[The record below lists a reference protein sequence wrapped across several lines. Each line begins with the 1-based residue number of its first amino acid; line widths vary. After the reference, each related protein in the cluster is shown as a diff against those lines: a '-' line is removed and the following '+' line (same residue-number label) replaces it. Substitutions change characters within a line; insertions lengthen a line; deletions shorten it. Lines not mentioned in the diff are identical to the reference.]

1 MKLQLAHKLGIIL
14 IATVLLSALI
24 SAMIVSYNTRS
35 AFMELVRENDILA
48 ARNLA
53 RSLEEYY
60 AQYRSWDGIGEVLD
74 NPFAMMPGQMR
85 RGPMGGMGHMDQM
98 SPRPGIQ
105 ERRPLFRIVLTDA
118 GGELI
123 AHTFEN
129 KPPEELSRRVL
140 DKGVRLSYAGET
152 IGYLFVGSM
161 IETAFGPF
169 QRAFLFSVYR
179 SIFTASLIVGI
190 VLPLIGMLL
199 MRRHITAPL
208 QQLHSAAQ
216 QIAGGHYDISIAGN
230 REDEIG
236 ALSRSF
242 QHMAGE
248 LSAADEW
255 KRKLISD
262 SAHELR
268 TPVSILQ
275 GNLEMML
282 EGVYPLDRERVK
294 HLYSETQL
302 LERLV
307 GELQDLA
314 NAESY
319 KTEYKQEAIDLK
331 QMIAATVL
339 NFRSNAEEKSVE
351 LQLQVPDDPVI
362 VKADRD
368 KMKQV
373 WANILK
379 NAVHY
384 SPPGRPVRVE
394 LQKQADGKVM
404 CACEDDGPGIGAAE
418 REHVFERF
426 YRIDHDRNRS
436 TGGSGLGLAI
446 VREIVRRH
454 NGKVYFENPRVLH
467 GARIVVELRE
477 NGKN

>member
-1 MKLQLAHKLGIIL
+1 MKLKLAHKLGIIL
-14 IATVLLSALI
+14 LTTVLMSALI
-24 SAMIVSYNTRS
+24 SALIVSYTTRS

-53 RSLEEYY
+53 RSLEDYY
-60 AQYRSWDGIGEVLD
+60 AQYRSWEGIREVLE
-74 NPFAMMPGQMR
+74 NPFAMMPGQTR

-98 SPRPGIQ
+98 GPRPGIQ
-105 ERRPLFRIVLTDA
+105 ERRPLFRIVLVDA
-118 GGELI
+118 EGTLI

-129 KPPEELSRRVL
+129 TPPAELNRRVL
-140 DKGVRLSYAGET
+140 EEGVQLSYAEET

-179 SIFTASLIVGI
+179 SILIASLIVGI
-190 VLPLIGMLL
+190 LLPLIGMLL

-208 QQLHSAAQ
+208 QQLNSAAQ
-216 QIAGGHYDISIAGN
+216 QIAGGHYEISISGQ
-230 REDEIG
+230 RSDEIG
-236 ALSRSF
+236 ALGRSF
-242 QHMAGE
+242 QRMAAE

-282 EGVYPLDRERVK
+282 EGVYPLDRERVTR
-294 HLYSETQL
+294 LYSETQL

-307 GELQDLA
+307 RELQDLA
-314 NAESY
+314 NAESKNTDY
-319 KTEYKQEAIDLK
+319 IQETIDLK
-331 QMIAATVL
+331 QMIAVSVL
-339 NFRSNAEEKSVE
+339 NFKSKAEAKSVE
-351 LQLQVPDDPVI
+351 LQLDVPDNPVA
-362 VKADRD
+362 VSVDRD

-379 NAVHY
+379 NAIHY
-384 SPPGRPVRVE
+384 SPSGKVVRVE
-394 LQKQADGKVM
+394 LQKWENGKVM
-404 CACEDDGPGIGAAE
+404 CACEDDGPGIEEAE
-418 REHVFERF
+418 WEFVFERF
-426 YRIDHDRNRS
+426 YRIDQDRNRS

-467 GARIVVELRE
+467 GARIVVELQQ